1 MAVLDRLH
9 HVGIVTED
17 LDGSRDFYMSV
28 LGLHEGPRNAFRNP
42 GSWLYLGDTPIVHII
57 TNVPRPS
64 GPTGKFDHF
73 CLAATGYDDW
83 RARLTD
89 KGVTFQ
95 TDGQPGGI
103 RQLFF
108 KDPNGVSIELNFSGV

>member
-1 MAVLDRLH
+1 MAGLDRLH

-17 LDGSRDFYMSV
+17 LDGTRAFYMDV
-28 LGLHEGPRNAFRNP
+28 LGLCEGPRNAFRNP
-42 GSWLYLGDTPIVHII
+42 GSWLYLNDTPIVHII

-73 CLAATGYDDW
+73 CLAATGYDSW
-83 RARLTD
+83 LARLTE
-89 KGVTFQ
+89 KAIPYQ

-103 RQLFF
+103 RQIFF
-108 KDPNGVSIELNFSGV
+108 QDPNGVSIELNFCGD

>member
-1 MAVLDRLH
+1 MVGLDRLH

-17 LDGSRDFYMSV
+17 LDGTRAFYMDV
-28 LGLHEGPRNAFRNP
+28 LGLREGPRNAFRNP

-64 GPTGKFDHF
+64 GVTGKFDHF
-73 CLAATGYDDW
+73 CLSAVGYEGWLD
-83 RARLTD
+83 RLA
-89 KGVTFQ
+89 KQHVLYQ

-103 RQLFF
+103 RQIFF
-108 KDPNGVSIELNFSGV
+108 QDPNGVSIELNFTGD